1 MTHDGARSQP
11 GPSEGH
17 ENSQYQA
24 KKSDCKHLS
33 HRVNTGSG
41 LAGQVVPASY
51 PSHAAKVP
59 RAVTYS
65 HHYHPSTTAVPAPGQ
80 GEEEV
85 PQTDRNTVSQASKV
99 GVRTKVGW
107 DSSNIKATMTG

>member
-1 MTHDGARSQP
+1 MMESGVSQVPQRDMKTHNIRQ
-11 GPSEGH
+11 
-17 ENSQYQA
+17 

-51 PSHAAKVP
+51 PSHAAKAP

-107 DSSNIKATMTG
+107 DSSNIKATKIG